1 MEETFAA
8 VLKRLLEEKNISAAE
23 LSRRSGVSKPLLS
36 DYLKGKYEPKLKN
49 IEAIAKALDVDPFTL
64 YSFDQATQVLE
75 NSITDHKTVTDDDI
89 RFALFDGADNITDEM
104 YEEVKRFAEALGT
117 SSCYLLDGKETS
129 KDFVSSFALTERE
142 KALVIAYRNHPDMQ
156 KSVDKLLGIESEEK
170 LYIIEKAARNGD
182 NTPLVVTDSKLKEL
196 ENLPEVP
203 LEDG

>member
-1 MEETFAA
+1 MTVGDYIKELRTSRGYSQEQLGKMLGVQRAA
-8 VLKRLLEEKNISAAE
+8 VQKWECGAVQNLKRETIKKLSEVFNVPASSFIDSACDPAY
-23 LSRRSGVSKPLLS
+23 KPT
-36 DYLKGKYEPKLKN
+36 DEDIKL
-49 IEAIAKALDVDPFTL
+49 
-64 YSFDQATQVLE
+64 
-75 NSITDHKTVTDDDI
+75 
-89 RFALFDGADNITDEM
+89 ALFDGADNITDEM
-104 YEEVKRFAEALGT
+104 YEEVKRFAEVLGT

-156 KSVDKLLGIESEEK
+156 KSVDKLLGIEPEER

-182 NTPLVVTDSKLKEL
+182 NSPMIVTDSKLKEL

>member
-1 MEETFAA
+1 MTVGDYIKELRTSRGYSQEQLGKMLGVQRAA
-8 VLKRLLEEKNISAAE
+8 VQKWECGAVQNLKRETIKK
-23 LSRRSGVSKPLLS
+23 LSEVFNVPASSFIDSVCDPAYKP
-36 DYLKGKYEPKLKN
+36 
-49 IEAIAKALDVDPFTL
+49 
-64 YSFDQATQVLE
+64 
-75 NSITDHKTVTDDDI
+75 TDEDI
-89 RFALFDGADNITDEM
+89 KFALFDGADNITDEM

-156 KSVDKLLGIESEEK
+156 KSVDKLLGVEPEEK
-170 LYIIEKAARNGD
+170 IYIIKKAARNGD
-182 NTPLVVTDSKLKEL
+182 NSPMIVTDSKLKEL

>member
-1 MEETFAA
+1 MTVGDYIKELRTSRGYSQEQLGKMLGVQRAA
-8 VLKRLLEEKNISAAE
+8 VQKWECGAVQNLKRETIKK
-23 LSRRSGVSKPLLS
+23 LSEVFNVPASSFIDSVCDPAYKPT
-36 DYLKGKYEPKLKN
+36 DEDIKL
-49 IEAIAKALDVDPFTL
+49 
-64 YSFDQATQVLE
+64 
-75 NSITDHKTVTDDDI
+75 
-89 RFALFDGADNITDEM
+89 ALFDGADNITDEM

-156 KSVDKLLGIESEEK
+156 KSVDKLLGIEPEER

-182 NTPLVVTDSKLKEL
+182 NSPLIVTDSKLKEL